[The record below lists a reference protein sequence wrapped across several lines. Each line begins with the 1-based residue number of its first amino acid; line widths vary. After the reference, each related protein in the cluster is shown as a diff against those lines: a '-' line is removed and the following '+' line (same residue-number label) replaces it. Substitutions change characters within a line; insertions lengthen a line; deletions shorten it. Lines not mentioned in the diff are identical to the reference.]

1 LIGNYGVRIVWQGA
15 AKESKLSLS
24 GEGQGSSADELNGKY
39 ANPSK
44 PLISVEVKTG
54 TTNRFELRVE
64 E

>member
-1 LIGNYGVRIVWQGA
+1 LIGNYGVTIVWQGA